1 MFEFTLFLT
10 NLSSAEL
17 MQELQELG
25 QPPAEIISELAPG
38 LQLSP
43 DGSLPSLQL
52 PAGLAGPGGGGG
64 GAAGPGD
71 GCAVM

>member
-1 MFEFTLFLT
+1 
-10 NLSSAEL
+10 

-43 DGSLPSLQL
+43 DGTL
-52 PAGLAGPGGGGG
+52 PALPGLPTGLGGGVGGPLGG
-64 GAAGPGD
+64 GDAG
-71 GCAVM
+71 CVIA